1 AAVPK
6 RKAGSDQTI
15 AQMLAAR
22 HADAPVVQE
31 RAAAPRGREE
41 IVADGIVNH
50 TLRHDAFV
58 RQRDRYAVLRK
69 PMEEVRRPVERI
81 DDPEI
86 FGIDVL
92 VASGSFFGENR
103 MTRVRCMQRIDD
115 RALGL
120 DTLHATRSEE
130 HTSE

>member
-1 AAVPK
+1 
-6 RKAGSDQTI
+6 
-15 AQMLAAR
+15 
-22 HADAPVVQE
+22 
-31 RAAAPRGREE
+31 
-41 IVADGIVNH
+41 
-50 TLRHDAFV
+50 
-58 RQRDRYAVLRK
+58 
-69 PMEEVRRPVERI
+69 MEEVRRPVERI

-120 DTLHATRSEE
+120 AIDFAHEVLRTFRRYSEE
-130 HTSE
+130 IKIARAAIDDVAGAARRLHGSREHRMHGVLSPAS